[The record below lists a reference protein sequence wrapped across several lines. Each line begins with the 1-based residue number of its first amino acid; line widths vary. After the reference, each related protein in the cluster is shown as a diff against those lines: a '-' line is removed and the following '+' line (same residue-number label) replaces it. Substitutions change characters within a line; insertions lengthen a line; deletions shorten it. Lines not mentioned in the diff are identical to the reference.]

1 MSKRLLILPMMVA
14 LAACGEGPTSASRDK
29 ADGPTEAAI
38 GGKASLDADGLPLFR
53 AGLWEH
59 VERRAGT
66 VDVRRECRAA
76 GLDKA
81 SRDLLVGPVRPEC
94 TRVRGGSGGG
104 LTVSVQCKVGDLTT
118 GTTIRLSGDET
129 HARSSMVM
137 SLTGADGVPARE
149 SVEGESRWL
158 SPCPEG
164 MAVGDEAPADEPPVA
179 P

>member
-1 MSKRLLILPMMVA
+1 MSKRPLVLPLLIA
-14 LAACGEGPTSASRDK
+14 LAACGDGPASASRDGG
-29 ADGPTEAAI
+29 DTPTEAAI
-38 GGKASLDADGLPLFR
+38 GKASLDADGLPLFR

-59 VERRAGT
+59 VERRGDEVET
-66 VDVRRECRAA
+66 RRECRAA

-81 SRDLLVGPVRPEC
+81 SRDLLVGPVRAEC
-94 TRVRGGSGGG
+94 TRVRGGSGAG

-137 SLTGADGVPARE
+137 SVTGADGVPARE

-164 MAVGDEAPADEPPVA
+164 MAVGDEAPMDEPPVA